1 MLRSFAASCSRTAA
15 SNFSRTASDWVLSG
29 AAATAERLGFFNG
42 WLLLGFGRW
51 RGLGLGLRL
60 EAGCFDV
67 VAQDRDHL
75 DHVRHRYGYVPR
87 LDEPV
92 SVSKVQVL
100 GPVEDRGDAGV
111 FDGVRDAAEEDG
123 ALELE
128 ACRGEVV

>member
-42 WLLLGFGRW
+42 WLLLSFRLL
-51 RGLGLGLRL
+51 LGLEPGR
-60 EAGCFDV
+60 FDV
-67 VAQDRDHL
+67 VPEQRDHF
-75 DHVRHRYGYVPR
+75 DDVRDGDVDRSG
-87 LDEPV
+87 LDE
-92 SVSKVQVL
+92 SVLISKVQVSRS
-100 GPVEDRGDAGV
+100 VEDRGDAGG

-128 ACRGEVV
+128 TGRGEVA